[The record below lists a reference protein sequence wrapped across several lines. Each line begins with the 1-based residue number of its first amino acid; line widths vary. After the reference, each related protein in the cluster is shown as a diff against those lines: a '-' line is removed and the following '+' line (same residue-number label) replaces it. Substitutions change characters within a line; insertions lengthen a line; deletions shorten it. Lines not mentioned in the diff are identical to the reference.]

1 MAFNED
7 SSGSGHD
14 EPWIQWFCGLKG
26 HEMFCEVERSYI
38 EDGFNLYGLR
48 ACVSNFSD
56 CLDLILD
63 RIGPDDSDDSHLTQ
77 SACTLYGLIHA
88 RYIITAHG
96 LDAMYNK
103 YAAKEF
109 GTCPLAQCS
118 GQPVLPVGL
127 KDEMGADTVK
137 IFCPKCQC
145 VYHPPPIRSRSSSH
159 HGSSGAAGVDGA
171 AFGTTFPHLF
181 LMTFSNLVPDPLPP
195 NSAYVPRVFGFRV
208 HMSARQRTMAV
219 TSTSMANSSNKTN
232 NNANAASAAGPGPGG
247 ATVTVSGGP
256 QSSKIPAMISAAA
269 KQQQQREQQQTSV
282 GGAAAAGDDVGKS
295 LRLSLT
301 RQKGALAD
309 KRSSASKTSAAPAE
323 ISKDK
328 DPNKLPV
335 PANVDCK
342 PSIKQQMDNSK
353 STSRNQQQQ
362 LDKQD
367 GIAGSI
373 ENTSNKKITSS
384 RSSSFKRRNDNISNN
399 SANMDGSSG
408 KKKEGNGNSL
418 IIDNATSK
426 RRRRNDNGTG

>member
-1 MAFNED
+1 
-7 SSGSGHD
+7 
-14 EPWIQWFCGLKG
+14 
-26 HEMFCEVERSYI
+26 MFCEVERSYI

-109 GTCPLAQCS
+109 GTCPLAQCQ

-159 HGSSGAAGVDGA
+159 HGAGAAGVDGA

-208 HMSARQRTMAV
+208 HMSARQRTPSNVAGAGEATGKSSTKSNRLSY
-219 TSTSMANSSNKTN
+219 TSRNKAAISEANKTN
-232 NNANAASAAGPGPGG
+232 A
-247 ATVTVSGGP
+247 
-256 QSSKIPAMISAAA
+256 AAA
-269 KQQQQREQQQTSV
+269 KDNSDQDTKPAATGATNNNKATVKPSPAGQEATAASNAKNSPV
-282 GGAAAAGDDVGKS
+282 DSKPPPAAAAADDND
-295 LRLSLT
+295 
-301 RQKGALAD
+301 D
-309 KRSSASKTSAAPAE
+309 KEEAPKNSK
-323 ISKDK
+323 
-328 DPNKLPV
+328 PNK
-335 PANVDCK
+335 
-342 PSIKQQMDNSK
+342 
-353 STSRNQQQQ
+353 T
-362 LDKQD
+362 
-367 GIAGSI
+367 GS
-373 ENTSNKKITSS
+373 SNI
-384 RSSSFKRRNDNISNN
+384 KRRVEEND
-399 SANMDGSSG
+399 
-408 KKKEGNGNSL
+408 KKPEGNGFL
-418 IIDNATSK
+418 IDNSSK
-426 RRRRNDNGTG
+426 RRKRSDAAG

>member
-48 ACVSNFSD
+48 AAVSNFSD

-103 YAAKEF
+103 YAGKEF
-109 GTCPLAQCS
+109 GTCPLVQCS
-118 GQPVLPVGL
+118 SQPVLPVGL

-159 HGSSGAAGVDGA
+159 HHNHSHNSASGGGGASGVDGA
-171 AFGTTFPHLF
+171 ALGTTFPHLF

-208 HMSARQRTMAV
+208 HMSARQRMV
-219 TSTSMANSSNKTN
+219 SSTIITNSAN
-232 NNANAASAAGPGPGG
+232 NNITSNNYKSNGNGNNSNIG
-247 ATVTVSGGP
+247 ATKVSEISNPALQTRQQYSHAGSNHGG
-256 QSSKIPAMISAAA
+256 
-269 KQQQQREQQQTSV
+269 ED
-282 GGAAAAGDDVGKS
+282 GNKS
-295 LRLSLT
+295 FRINLT
-301 RQKGALAD
+301 RQKGNTPFVGSVDRQTNITIINSSAVDNVDHKNKKATASATNESKLQSAAIQHQNKHKNASIYPRKD
-309 KRSSASKTSAAPAE
+309 KQQHQDFVVNDKKQSSAS
-323 ISKDK
+323 
-328 DPNKLPV
+328 
-335 PANVDCK
+335 
-342 PSIKQQMDNSK
+342 
-353 STSRNQQQQ
+353 
-362 LDKQD
+362 
-367 GIAGSI
+367 
-373 ENTSNKKITSS
+373 S
-384 RSSSFKRRNDNISNN
+384 RSLSFTSKRQ
-399 SANMDGSSG
+399 
-408 KKKEGNGNSL
+408 GNGSNTPSNDSNS
-418 IIDNATSK
+418 SK
-426 RRRRNDNGTG
+426 RRRKINDNGTG